1 MSRLVDRR
9 PAAAPPVVLL
19 LHVLGT
25 ALLATTA
32 GNHLAPRRLLGW
44 VAAAG
49 ALLPGVRLFET
60 AFQRGLVH
68 PPG

>member
-9 PAAAPPVVLL
+9 PVVAPPVQLVAPFNAIAGPGLAIGVL
-19 LHVLGT
+19 
-25 ALLATTA
+25 
-32 GNHLAPRRLLGW
+32 LAPRRLLGW

-49 ALLPGVRLFET
+49 ARRVPET
-60 AFQRGLVH
+60 AFQCELVH